1 MIKVLALTGPIR
13 ESVLLDAIEQ
23 IVARKVELSV
33 MCDFDAT
40 EYAIPDE
47 HVEVR
52 SLPAAI
58 QSGEVSIRRRPRAT
72 SPSYRRWIR
81 FHADPWF
88 RAKSRHANLI
98 VALDQGSVHAVW
110 ELAQRHRRPQA
121 IYGLA
126 PALALLDK
134 FLGEPLPAGASVVGH
149 VPVVGRRVV
158 RRTRREAIAT
168 LRRAARL
175 AVSPTVMRSRVGV
188 SAWTALASAP
198 GIPPNV
204 RTKIAY
210 RAHVNM
216 MAAGRP
222 QQALAATDAA
232 LVHLGKPEQ
241 RATLLAR
248 EAASEIAAGVT
259 PSLPRALHVQLELAD
274 AAHAAGHHHKAAD
287 ALDAARRLLFHR
299 MLHLDR
305 MSSPLIDDPDAF
317 MEPWR
322 RSTAAMALAAP
333 RGRSAPA
340 AASPTDRP
348 MHLLLAT
355 NGNPSFLTEIR
366 QLFEANPAVNVRVID
381 LAEDGRRSRLTRSIK
396 QMMEHAL
403 AGTTAYGHRVDEWLT
418 PHLEWADTVFVD
430 GCVATAAM
438 FSMIDPGS
446 TRVIVRW
453 HGFEAFSIW
462 PHLVDFDRVD
472 DLVFVSE
479 HVRDLGVALL
489 PQLATARTR
498 VSVIDNAMEL
508 TRYAHPKSS
517 DARFTLGVVGIGSVA
532 KDPRWAIE
540 VVQELRRT
548 DERYQL
554 VLVGAEPDTKM
565 SRAAREYFEL
575 LTAELADAEATGAV
589 ALAGHVDDVPAA
601 LTQIGVILSSS
612 LQESLH
618 CSLVEGAASGAIP
631 VVRDWPYFAGRR
643 NSARTLFPSDWVVD
657 TPQQAAA
664 RILELTQREDVWR
677 AAGAAAATTAI
688 QTWDW
693 QVVSRKFEELIPTV
707 STSGA
712 VDAIVE
718 GSADLDPES
727 DAASATSNVG
737 R

>member
-58 QSGEVSIRRRPRAT
+58 QSGEVNTRRRPRAT

-168 LRRAARL
+168 VRRAARL

-259 PSLPRALHVQLELAD
+259 PSLPRALHAQLELAD
-274 AAHAAGHHHKAAD
+274 AARSAGHYHKAAD

-322 RSTAAMALAAP
+322 RSIAAMALAAP

-340 AASPTDRP
+340 AAPPTDQP
-348 MHLLLAT
+348 DDLLLAT
-355 NGNPSFLTEIR
+355 NGNPSYLTEIR

-396 QMMEHAL
+396 QMMDHTL
-403 AGTTAYGHRVDEWLT
+403 AGTTAYGHRVDEWLA

-446 TRVIVRW
+446 Q
-453 HGFEAFSIW
+453 G
-462 PHLVDFDRVD
+462 DRPVAW
-472 DLVFVSE
+472 L
-479 HVRDLGVALL
+479 RGVLD
-489 PQLATARTR
+489 LATPGGLRSRRRSRLRLRARAGSRRRPATTVGDGTNACIRDRQRDGTHSIRPPQVQRRSLHAGGRRHWKRREGSSLGNRGRPGTTADRRALSAGAGWCGAGYKNEPGRPRVLRVAHGRTR
-498 VSVIDNAMEL
+498 RCRGD
-508 TRYAHPKSS
+508 R
-517 DARFTLGVVGIGSVA
+517 RGR
-532 KDPRWAIE
+532 PRWP
-540 VVQELRRT
+540 RR
-548 DERYQL
+548 
-554 VLVGAEPDTKM
+554 
-565 SRAAREYFEL
+565 
-575 LTAELADAEATGAV
+575 
-589 ALAGHVDDVPAA
+589 
-601 LTQIGVILSSS
+601 
-612 LQESLH
+612 
-618 CSLVEGAASGAIP
+618 
-631 VVRDWPYFAGRR
+631 
-643 NSARTLFPSDWVVD
+643 
-657 TPQQAAA
+657 
-664 RILELTQREDVWR
+664 
-677 AAGAAAATTAI
+677 
-688 QTWDW
+688 
-693 QVVSRKFEELIPTV
+693 
-707 STSGA
+707 
-712 VDAIVE
+712 
-718 GSADLDPES
+718 
-727 DAASATSNVG
+727 
-737 R
+737 